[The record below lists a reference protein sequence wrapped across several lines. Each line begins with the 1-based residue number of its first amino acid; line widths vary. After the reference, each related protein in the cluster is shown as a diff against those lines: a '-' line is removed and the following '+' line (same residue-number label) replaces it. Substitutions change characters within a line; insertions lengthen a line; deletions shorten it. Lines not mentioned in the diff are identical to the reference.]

1 MEWLKFL
8 DMVLV
13 VFVVYIPLLIGKSRR
28 SEESV
33 FWASVISLI
42 LTVLVFF
49 LIKTESVE
57 FKEFGPISVIV
68 ASTFGFVTYG
78 LYRLN
83 FSWETKVYSPI
94 TWLAL
99 LPIIDNVIFRKYG
112 LYYMSMLSQKLQLL
126 DWNIQENVIIVALL
140 CAFIYFLV
148 FVRKNA
154 FQAIAEGAVAFI
166 LSIIAGH
173 IYLIHGLFNAILAQS
188 AFSFW
193 RMVFACHP
201 HSK

>member
-1 MEWLKFL
+1 MEWLNFL

-13 VFVVYIPLLIGKSRR
+13 VFVVYTPLLIGKSKR

-49 LIKTESVE
+49 LIKTGSVE

-68 ASTFGFVTYG
+68 ASAFGFVTYG

-94 TWLAL
+94 TWLVL
-99 LPIIDNVIFRKYG
+99 LPIIDNMIFRKYG
-112 LYYMSMLSQKLQLL
+112 LYYTSMLSQKLQLL
-126 DWNIQENVIIVALL
+126 DWNIQENVLIVALL
-140 CAFIYFLV
+140 CALIYFLV
-148 FVRKNA
+148 FVRKNV
-154 FQAIAEGAVAFI
+154 FQAIAEAAVAFI

-173 IYLIHGLFNAILAQS
+173 IYSIHGLFNAILAQS

-193 RMVFACHP
+193 RMVFARHS